1 MMIRKIHKYII
12 LTLMLIL
19 IIFCSTSLIFL
30 VLSNYFSNNYDI
42 VTVFVSLLDVVT
54 AIVAV
59 VFILYQLEIEKN
71 IRINDK
77 NITKAQF
84 ILEYNKSFLENEKMV
99 MVEHYL
105 ETFITG
111 DSKNEIK
118 NIKQNRQLFVDYLV
132 YLEGLASCVL
142 NGILEIRDIDD
153 LFAYRFFLA
162 LNNEELQRLELEPFE
177 PYYRGCYQLYEVWFN
192 YRVNCGKYLENEN
205 YAIPLYDNRF
215 NLKPKYI
222 DTIKK
227 YKKVKGKN
235 EHSRY

>member
-19 IIFCSTSLIFL
+19 IIFCSTSLISL
-30 VLSNYFSNNYDI
+30 VLSNYFYNNYDI

-118 NIKQNRQLFVDYLV
+118 NIKQQL
-132 YLEGLASCVL
+132 
-142 NGILEIRDIDD
+142 
-153 LFAYRFFLA
+153 
-162 LNNEELQRLELEPFE
+162 
-177 PYYRGCYQLYEVWFN
+177 
-192 YRVNCGKYLENEN
+192 
-205 YAIPLYDNRF
+205 
-215 NLKPKYI
+215 
-222 DTIKK
+222 
-227 YKKVKGKN
+227 
-235 EHSRY
+235 